1 MDFYFG
7 PDLLRHLQK
16 HYESRLALA
25 ISKGFDQ
32 QSDRY
37 FWLFSEL
44 QYRVSTLRRV
54 LALLDVLP
62 EFLCRQSEDQIF
74 STVIG
79 QTTTWFSNENLGE
92 MPRNEDGNCL
102 YFQPSNPYWADY
114 QAATDRFSAGYDY
127 SRLAVFYI
135 DLAEYLV
142 MAVRLYFYVRE
153 SQFKPI
159 DRGKY
164 DELVGVRAVLAA
176 PA

>member
-1 MDFYFG
+1 M
-7 PDLLRHLQK
+7 L
-16 HYESRLALA
+16 
-25 ISKGFDQ
+25 
-32 QSDRY
+32 
-37 FWLFSEL
+37 
-44 QYRVSTLRRV
+44 T
-54 LALLDVLP
+54 LLDALP

-74 STVIG
+74 SSVIG
-79 QTTTWFSNENLGE
+79 HVTPWFSDENLGA

-102 YFQPSNPYWADY
+102 YFQSSNPYWGDY
-114 QAATDRFSAGYDY
+114 QGAMDRFSSDYDY
-127 SRLAVFYI
+127 SRLAVFYV

-153 SQFKPI
+153 HQFKPI